1 MIAYAVSARTRE
13 IGVRMALGA
22 TASQWRA
29 EVLRETQVLADWGIA
44 LGTVAS
50 CAAAATL
57 RTFLF
62 GVTSLDPA
70 TFAGVFVVLVCVAG
84 LAGYLPACRAL
95 RIDPVQA
102 LRAL

>member
-1 MIAYAVSARTRE
+1 
-13 IGVRMALGA
+13 MALGA

-29 EVLRETQVLADWGIA
+29 KVLRETLVLAGWGIV

-50 CAAAATL
+50 WAAAATP
-57 RTFLF
+57 RTFLL
-62 GVTSLDPA
+62 GVTSTDPA

-84 LAGYLPACRAL
+84 LAGYLPARRAS
-95 RIDPVQA
+95 RIDPVHA